1 MFCYSVK
8 LKLESLEGE
17 IQSSRMEL
25 DKMTEALKM
34 SESVTL
40 LHRLSSLYRIIIVV
54 LNSEC
59 QQGVL
64 FAWLF
69 TLP

>member
-40 LHRLSSLYRIIIVV
+40 LHRLSSYIVV